1 MKNLI
6 KRIQLRNQQRKE
18 KSIAQYLDRH
28 YNVVA
33 KDGVIYIVNG
43 DSPVAALSPDTTV
56 AEIVEQINSMKQS
69 FKSYTK

>member
-6 KRIQLRNQQRKE
+6 KQIQLRRQQRKE
-18 KSIAQYLDRH
+18 KSIAQFLDRH
-28 YNVVA
+28 YNVTA
-33 KDGVIYIVNG
+33 KDGVIYLVNG
-43 DSPVAALSPDTTV
+43 DSPVSVLSANTTV